1 MPEIVANLHM
11 HTRYSDG
18 SGCHEDIAQAALEAH
33 LEAVIVTDHN
43 VYVEG
48 IEGYYQRGD
57 RRLLLL
63 VGEEIH
69 DQARQP
75 QKSHLLVFGAGQ
87 ELAHLGWDL
96 EKLIKTVRQSGGL
109 AFAAHP
115 TDPPSPAFAQE
126 DLSWEDWDVQG
137 LHGLEIWN
145 GMSEF
150 KSRLK
155 TKLHGLFYAYFPNFI
170 AGQPFPESLQ
180 MWDAQL
186 AAGKQLAAIGGSDA
200 HALQVRLGPLKR
212 VLFPYRYHFRSI
224 NTHLLID
231 EALSGELAHDRR
243 LVLEALKCGK
253 SFIAN
258 DMPACGRGFSFSAQD
273 YGRQV
278 RMGEQLSAER
288 GVTLQIRLPAA
299 AECRLVRHAE
309 VLKIWKEQ
317 SLCTYITSEPGAYRV
332 EVYRNYLNRRVGWIF
347 SNPIY
352 LRD

>member
-1 MPEIVANLHM
+1 MPEIVVNLHM

-18 SGCHEDIAQAALEAH
+18 SGDHEDIAQAALEAH
-33 LEAVIVTDHN
+33 LDAVIVTDHN

-48 IEGYYQRGD
+48 IERYHRQGD
-57 RRLLLL
+57 RRVLLL

-69 DQARQP
+69 DQARLP
-75 QKSHLLVFGAGQ
+75 QKNHLLVFGAGQ

-96 EKLIKTVRQSGGL
+96 EKLIKTIRQVGGL

-155 TKLHGLFYAYFPNFI
+155 TKLHGLFYAYFPYLI
-170 AGQPFPESLQ
+170 AGGPFSESLQ
-180 MWDAQL
+180 IWDAQL

-212 VLFPYRYHFRSI
+212 VLFPYAYHFRSI
-224 NTHLLID
+224 NTHLLI
-231 EALSGELAHDRR
+231 EEPFNGELAHDRR
-243 LVLEALKCGK
+243 LVLEALKSGK
-253 SFIAN
+253 SFVAN
-258 DMPACGRGFSFSAQD
+258 DMPASGRGFGFSAQG

-278 RMGEQLSAER
+278 GMGEQISAER

-299 AECRLVRHAE
+299 AECRLVRQGK
-309 VLKIWKEQ
+309 VLKTWNEQ
-317 SLCTYITSEPGAYRV
+317 SLCTYITSEPGAYRI
-332 EVYRNYLNRRVGWIF
+332 EVYRKYQSRRVGWIF

-352 LRD
+352 IRD